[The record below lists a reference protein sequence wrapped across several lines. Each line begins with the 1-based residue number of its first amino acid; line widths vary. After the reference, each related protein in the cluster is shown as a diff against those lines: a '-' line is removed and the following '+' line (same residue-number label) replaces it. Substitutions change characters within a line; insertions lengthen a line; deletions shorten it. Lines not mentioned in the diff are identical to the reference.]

1 LKLLVDA
8 QLPQALA
15 EWLRDQGLSAEHLAE
30 LGLLSASDGEI
41 WDLALSKGYVI
52 VTKDRDFVEWSR
64 HRTPRARVLWVR
76 FGNMSREVLLARMG
90 SALSELRQALAGDA
104 AVIEIG
110 R

>member
-8 QLPQALA
+8 QLPPILA
-15 EWLRDQGLSAEHLAE
+15 EWLRDRGLAATHLGE
-30 LGLLSASDGEI
+30 LGLLAASDGEI
-41 WDLALSKGYVI
+41 WDLAVREGYVL

-76 FGNMSREVLLARMG
+76 FGNMRRDVLLARMEG
-90 SALSELRQALAGDA
+90 ALDDLRQALEGDA
-104 AVIEIG
+104 AVVEIG

>member
-1 LKLLVDA
+1 LRLLVDA
-8 QLPQALA
+8 QLPPVLA
-15 EWLRDQGLSAEHLAE
+15 DWPRGHGLTAQHLCE
-30 LGLLSASDGEI
+30 LGLLNASDSEI
-41 WDLALSKGYVI
+41 WDPAVREGYVI

-76 FGNMSREVLLARMG
+76 FGNMRRDVLLTRMDG
-90 SALSELRQALAGDA
+90 ALDDLRQALEGDA

>member
-1 LKLLVDA
+1 MKLLIDA
-8 QLPQALA
+8 QLPLSLA
-15 EWLRDQGLSAEHLAE
+15 DWLRGHDLSADHLAE

-41 WDLALSKGYVI
+41 WDLALSEGYII

-76 FGNMSREVLLARMG
+76 FGNMSREMLLARMEG
-90 SALSELRQALAGDA
+90 ALGELRQALAGDA